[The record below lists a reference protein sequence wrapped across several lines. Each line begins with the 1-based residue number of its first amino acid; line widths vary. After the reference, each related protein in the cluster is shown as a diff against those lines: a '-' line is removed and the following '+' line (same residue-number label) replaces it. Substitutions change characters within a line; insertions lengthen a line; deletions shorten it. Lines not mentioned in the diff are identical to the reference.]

1 MYLEF
6 IFKELDQDKSG
17 RISAGEIRNIFLE
30 NNIATGQDVEKIIKE
45 CDKNNDGEID
55 YK

>member
-1 MYLEF
+1 M
-6 IFKELDQDKSG
+6 DQDKSG
-17 RISAGEIRNIFLE
+17 RISAGEIRNIFSM
-30 NNIATGQDVEKIIKE
+30 NNISTGKDVDKIIKE